1 VPEASF
7 LSTQITTHVHA
18 HTHTHTHAHGKT
30 ILKST
35 EDKILPG
42 IAHCKVKECGNPHS
56 EKHKFR
62 HYKTESLSGS
72 KIQAKILKIHKNR

>member
-1 VPEASF
+1 MH
-7 LSTQITTHVHA
+7 T